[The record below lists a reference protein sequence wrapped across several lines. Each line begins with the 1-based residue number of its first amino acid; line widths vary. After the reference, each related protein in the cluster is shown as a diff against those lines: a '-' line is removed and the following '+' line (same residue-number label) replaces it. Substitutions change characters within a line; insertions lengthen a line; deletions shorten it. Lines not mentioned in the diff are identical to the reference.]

1 MNAERLLA
9 HFERISEAPDA
20 LARLRR
26 FILDLAV
33 RGKLV
38 ERDPDEATSA
48 HNLDELRKQKDLA
61 YAVEGLRARK
71 PITAIQPTELW
82 FNFPHSWMLC
92 SFDSHLRNRQRIQ
105 ALNTNNGS

>member
-20 LARLRR
+20 ISRLRR

-38 ERDPDEATSA
+38 DVR
-48 HNLDELRKQKDLA
+48 
-61 YAVEGLRARK
+61 
-71 PITAIQPTELW
+71 
-82 FNFPHSWMLC
+82 
-92 SFDSHLRNRQRIQ
+92 RQ
-105 ALNTNNGS
+105 

>member
-20 LARLRR
+20 IARLRR

-38 ERDPDEATSA
+38 EQDPEDEP
-48 HNLDELRKQKDLA
+48 
-61 YAVEGLRARK
+61 AVELLKAISLDSLQGTSKNKRFAVLLR
-71 PITAIQPTELW
+71 T
-82 FNFPHSWMLC
+82 
-92 SFDSHLRNRQRIQ
+92 
-105 ALNTNNGS
+105 